1 MKRVK
6 ILNFSVISHKK
17 VIKFDKKGKKNKVGT
32 ELAIYNIGFEK
43 TGILNVPICFFVGK
57 PDKASE
63 RAWLSSFLKFV
74 LQLHCNFFMGS
85 F

>member
-1 MKRVK
+1 MHKKIVKRVK

-43 TGILNVPICFFVGK
+43 TGILNVPICFFCGK
-57 PDKASE
+57 A
-63 RAWLSSFLKFV
+63 
-74 LQLHCNFFMGS
+74 
-85 F
+85 